1 MKEIAILSI
10 CVLAGLLYIGL
21 QIKKIGELIYKN
33 KLNEIKE
40 KIDKISFNKVK
51 EKVKEEEKEKYIKP
65 EVKEEK
71 KNGGRRS
78 NRIKISYFMP
88 QKFLIKYGLKIDDE
102 FDSVEGLANY
112 LGIMRGTVYNW
123 SDKKWLEKVK

>member
-33 KLNEIKE
+33 QLNEIKE

-65 EVKEEK
+65 EVKEK
-71 KNGGRRS
+71 KKPGRKS

-88 QKFLIKYGLKIDDE
+88 QKYLIKYGLKIDDE
-102 FDSVEGLANY
+102 FDSIEGLANY
-112 LGIMRGTVYNW
+112 IGLARGTVNNW
-123 SDKKWLEKVK
+123 SNRKWLEKVK